1 MMGERGVVVSRAE
14 RPMADCERGVGAMK
28 KTVITIVC
36 VVVGALVATAA
47 IVFGL
52 VPLIDPNEC
61 EGGDTACEN
70 VDDPVSP
77 SPSPS
82 RDSQPAYKPVL
93 YVYPEREQSLTVS
106 LDVEGELGTV
116 YPAPDALETTD
127 WGTQA
132 SWTVTASPDGTLTD
146 QGGRTYPSLFWD
158 GEMTLEAPE
167 QGFIVAREDAV
178 PFLEEKL
185 ALLGLTDKEAA
196 DFITFWAPQ
205 IRANEYTFVSF
216 DASSYASQA
225 TYSFT
230 DEAGAPVEPDTFI
243 RVFMTIRAADANE
256 VATPQVFGPTP
267 TRSGFTVVEWGGTEQ
282 QKSHR

>member
-1 MMGERGVVVSRAE
+1 
-14 RPMADCERGVGAMK
+14 MK
-28 KTVITIVC
+28 KTVIMIVC
-36 VVVGALVATAA
+36 VVVGALVAAA
-47 IVFGL
+47 VVMFGL
-52 VPLIDPNEC
+52 VPLVDPHEC
-61 EGGDTACEN
+61 DGEETTCGPADGT
-70 VDDPVSP
+70 SP
-77 SPSPS
+77 TPS
-82 RDSQPAYKPVL
+82 RTPTPSSDPSVVYKPVL
-93 YVYPEREQSLTVS
+93 YVYPEHEQLLTVS
-106 LDVEGELGTV
+106 LEVQGELGTV
-116 YPAPDALETTD
+116 YPAPDSESTVDGRA
-127 WGTQA
+127 QA

-146 QGGRTYPSLFWD
+146 RSGRTYPSLFWD
-158 GEMTLEAPE
+158 GEMTLEAPQ

-256 VATPQVFGPTP
+256 VVTPQVFGPTP
-267 TRSGFTVVEWGGTEQ
+267 TRSGFTAVEWGGTVQ
-282 QKSHR
+282 

>member
-1 MMGERGVVVSRAE
+1 MTE
-14 RPMADCERGVGAMK
+14 
-28 KTVITIVC
+28 
-36 VVVGALVATAA
+36 
-47 IVFGL
+47 
-52 VPLIDPNEC
+52 
-61 EGGDTACEN
+61 
-70 VDDPVSP
+70 
-77 SPSPS
+77 
-82 RDSQPAYKPVL
+82 KPVL
-93 YVYPEREQSLTVS
+93 YVYSPQEQLVTVS
-106 LDVEGELGTV
+106 VDVDGAIDTA

-146 QGGRTYPSLFWD
+146 RSGRTYPSLFWD
-158 GEMTLEAPE
+158 GPVGQKSPE
-167 QGFIVAREDAV
+167 EGFVVAREDAV

-196 DFITFWAPQ
+196 DFITYWAPR

-256 VATPQVFGPTP
+256 VVTPQVFGPTP
-267 TRSGFTVVEWGGTEQ
+267 TRSGFTVVEWGGTEE
-282 QKSHR
+282 K

>member
-1 MMGERGVVVSRAE
+1 
-14 RPMADCERGVGAMK
+14 MK

-52 VPLIDPNEC
+52 VPLIDSNEC

-82 RDSQPAYKPVL
+82 RDPQPAYKPVL

-106 LDVEGELGTV
+106 LEVEGELGTV
-116 YPAPDALETTD
+116 YPAPDTQETTD
-127 WGTQA
+127 WGTRA
-132 SWTVTASPDGTLTD
+132 SWSVTASPDGTLMD

-158 GEMTLEAPE
+158 GEMTLEAPR

-196 DFITFWAPQ
+196 DFITFWAPR

-216 DASSYASQA
+216 DASSYTAHA
-225 TYSFT
+225 RYSFT
-230 DEAGAPVEPDTFI
+230 DEAGNQVVPDTFI

-256 VATPQVFGPTP
+256 EVTPQVFGPTP
-267 TRSGFTVVEWGGTEQ
+267 TRSGFTAVEWGGTEQ
-282 QKSHR
+282 

>member
-1 MMGERGVVVSRAE
+1 
-14 RPMADCERGVGAMK
+14 MK

-36 VVVGALVATAA
+36 VVVGALVATAV

-70 VDDPVSP
+70 MDDPVSP

-106 LDVEGELGTV
+106 LEVEGELGTV

-127 WGTQA
+127 RGTQA

-178 PFLEEKL
+178 VFLEEKL

-196 DFITFWAPQ
+196 DFITYWAPR

-216 DASSYASQA
+216 DASSYTARA
-225 TYSFT
+225 RYSFT
-230 DEAGAPVEPDTFI
+230 DEAGALVEPDTFI

-256 VATPQVFGPTP
+256 VVTPQVFGPTP
-267 TRSGFTVVEWGGTEQ
+267 TRSGFTAVEWGGTEQ
-282 QKSHR
+282 

>member
-1 MMGERGVVVSRAE
+1 
-14 RPMADCERGVGAMK
+14 MK

-70 VDDPVSP
+70 MDDPVSP

-82 RDSQPAYKPVL
+82 SNPVSPSPSPSRDPQPAYKPVL

-116 YPAPDALETTD
+116 YPAPDTQETTD
-127 WGTQA
+127 LGTQA
-132 SWTVTASPDGTLTD
+132 SWSVTASPDGTLTD
-146 QGGRTYPSLFWD
+146 EGGRTYPSLFWD

-216 DASSYASQA
+216 DASSYTAHA
-225 TYSFT
+225 RYSFT
-230 DEAGAPVEPDTFI
+230 DEAGNQVVPDTFI

-256 VATPQVFGPTP
+256 EVTPQVFGPTP
-267 TRSGFTVVEWGGTEQ
+267 TRSGFTAVEWGGTEQ
-282 QKSHR
+282 

>member
-1 MMGERGVVVSRAE
+1 
-14 RPMADCERGVGAMK
+14 MK

-70 VDDPVSP
+70 MDDPVSP
-77 SPSPS
+77 TPSPSSNPVSPTPSPS
-82 RDSQPAYKPVL
+82 RNSAPVGKPVL

-127 WGTQA
+127 WGTRA
-132 SWTVTASPDGTLTD
+132 SWSVTASPDGTLTD
-146 QGGRTYPSLFWD
+146 EGGRTYPSLFWD
-158 GEMTLEAPE
+158 GEMTLEAPR

-178 PFLEEKL
+178 TFLEEKL
-185 ALLGLTDKEAA
+185 GQLGLTDKEAA
-196 DFITFWAPQ
+196 DFITFWAPR

-216 DASSYASQA
+216 DASSYTARA
-225 TYSFT
+225 RYSFT

-243 RVFMTIRAADANE
+243 RVFMTVRAADANE
-256 VATPQVFGPTP
+256 EVTPQVFGPTP
-267 TRSGFTVVEWGGTEQ
+267 TRSGFTAVEWGGTM
-282 QKSHR
+282 

>member
-1 MMGERGVVVSRAE
+1 MAGCGRGA
-14 RPMADCERGVGAMK
+14 GAMK

-36 VVVGALVATAA
+36 VIVGALVATAA
-47 IVFGL
+47 ILFGL
-52 VPLIDPNEC
+52 VPLIDRNEC
-61 EGGDTACEN
+61 VSGDTACKN
-70 VDDPVSP
+70 MHNPVLP

-82 RDSQPAYKPVL
+82 SIPVSPTPSPSRAPQLAYKPVL

-116 YPAPDALETTD
+116 YPAPDTQETTD
-127 WGTQA
+127 RGTQA

-158 GEMTLEAPE
+158 GEMTLEAPQ
-167 QGFIVAREDAV
+167 QGFIVARADAV

-230 DEAGAPVEPDTFI
+230 DEAGVPVEPDTFI

-256 VATPQVFGPTP
+256 VVTPQVFVPTP
-267 TRSGFTVVEWGGTEQ
+267 TRSGFTAVEWGGTVQ
-282 QKSHR
+282 

>member
-1 MMGERGVVVSRAE
+1 MAGCGRGA
-14 RPMADCERGVGAMK
+14 GAMK

-36 VVVGALVATAA
+36 VIVGALVATAA
-47 IVFGL
+47 ILFGL
-52 VPLIDPNEC
+52 VPLIDRNEC
-61 EGGDTACEN
+61 VSVDTACKN
-70 VDDPVSP
+70 MHNPVSP

-82 RDSQPAYKPVL
+82 SIPVSPSPSPSSIPALVYKPVL
-93 YVYPEREQSLTVS
+93 YVYPEREQSLTVF

-116 YPAPDALETTD
+116 YPAPDEQVVADGHTR
-127 WGTQA
+127 A
-132 SWTVTASPDGTLTD
+132 SWSVTASPDGTLTD
-146 QGGRTYPSLFWD
+146 EDGRTYPSLFWD
-158 GEMTLEAPE
+158 GKMTLEAPQ
-167 QGFIVAREDAV
+167 QGFIVARADAV

-216 DASSYASQA
+216 DASSYESQA
-225 TYSFT
+225 TYSYT

-256 VATPQVFGPTP
+256 VVTPQVFGPTP
-267 TRSGFTVVEWGGTEQ
+267 TRSGFTAVEWGGTVQ
-282 QKSHR
+282 

>member
-1 MMGERGVVVSRAE
+1 
-14 RPMADCERGVGAMK
+14 MK

-77 SPSPS
+77 TPSPS
-82 RDSQPAYKPVL
+82 RDRVSPTPSPSRDPQPAYKPVL

-127 WGTQA
+127 WGTRA
-132 SWTVTASPDGTLTD
+132 SWMVTASPDGTLMD

-185 ALLGLTDKEAA
+185 GQLGLSDKEAA
-196 DFITFWAPQ
+196 DFITYWAPR
-205 IRANEYTFVSF
+205 IRANDYTFVSF
-216 DASSYASQA
+216 DASSYAQQV
-225 TYSFT
+225 TYSFA
-230 DEAGAPVEPDTFI
+230 DEAGNQVVPDTFI

-256 VATPQVFGPTP
+256 EVTPQVFGPTP
-267 TRSGFTVVEWGGTEQ
+267 TRSGFTVVEWGGTM
-282 QKSHR
+282 

>member
-1 MMGERGVVVSRAE
+1 MVGCGRGT
-14 RPMADCERGVGAMK
+14 GAMK

-36 VVVGALVATAA
+36 VIVGALVATAA
-47 IVFGL
+47 IIFGL
-52 VPLIDPNEC
+52 VPLIDSNEC
-61 EGGDTACEN
+61 VSGDRACKN
-70 VDDPVSP
+70 MHNPVSP

-82 RDSQPAYKPVL
+82 SIPVSPSPSPSSIPALVYKPVL
-93 YVYPEREQSLTVS
+93 YVYPEREQSLTVF

-116 YPAPDALETTD
+116 YPAPDEQVVADGHTR
-127 WGTQA
+127 A
-132 SWTVTASPDGTLTD
+132 SWSVMASPDGTLTD
-146 QGGRTYPSLFWD
+146 EGGRTYPSLFWD
-158 GEMTLEAPE
+158 GEMTLEAPQ
-167 QGFIVAREDAV
+167 QGFIVARADAV

-196 DFITFWAPQ
+196 NFITFWAPQ

-256 VATPQVFGPTP
+256 VVTPQVFGPTP
-267 TRSGFTVVEWGGTEQ
+267 TRSGLTAVEWGGTVQ
-282 QKSHR
+282 

>member
-1 MMGERGVVVSRAE
+1 
-14 RPMADCERGVGAMK
+14 MK

-36 VVVGALVATAA
+36 VIVGTLVATAA
-47 IVFGL
+47 ILFGL
-52 VPLIDPNEC
+52 VPLIDRNEC
-61 EGGDTACEN
+61 VSGDTACKN
-70 VDDPVSP
+70 MHNPVSP

-82 RDSQPAYKPVL
+82 SIPVSPSPSPSSIPVSPSPSPSSIPALVYKPVL
-93 YVYPEREQSLTVS
+93 YVYPEREQSLTVF

-116 YPAPDALETTD
+116 YPAPDEQVVADGHTR
-127 WGTQA
+127 A
-132 SWTVTASPDGTLTD
+132 SWSVTASPDGTLTD
-146 QGGRTYPSLFWD
+146 EGGRTYPSLFWD
-158 GEMTLEAPE
+158 GKMTLEAPQ
-167 QGFIVAREDAV
+167 QGFIVARADAV

-225 TYSFT
+225 TYSYT
-230 DEAGAPVEPDTFI
+230 DEAGVPVEPDTFI

-256 VATPQVFGPTP
+256 VVTPQVFGPTP
-267 TRSGFTVVEWGGTEQ
+267 TRSGFTAVEWGGTVQ
-282 QKSHR
+282 

>member
-1 MMGERGVVVSRAE
+1 
-14 RPMADCERGVGAMK
+14 MK

-82 RDSQPAYKPVL
+82 SNPVSPSPSPSSNPVSPTPSPSRNSAPVGKPVL

-106 LDVEGELGTV
+106 LEVEGELGTV
-116 YPAPDALETTD
+116 YPAPDTQETTD

-132 SWTVTASPDGTLTD
+132 SWMVTASPDGTLTD

-185 ALLGLTDKEAA
+185 GQLGLSDKEAA
-196 DFITFWAPQ
+196 DFITYWAPR

-216 DASSYASQA
+216 DASSYAQQV
-225 TYSFT
+225 TYSFA

-256 VATPQVFGPTP
+256 EVTPQVFGPTP
-267 TRSGFTVVEWGGTEQ
+267 TRSGFTVVEWGGAVQ
-282 QKSHR
+282 